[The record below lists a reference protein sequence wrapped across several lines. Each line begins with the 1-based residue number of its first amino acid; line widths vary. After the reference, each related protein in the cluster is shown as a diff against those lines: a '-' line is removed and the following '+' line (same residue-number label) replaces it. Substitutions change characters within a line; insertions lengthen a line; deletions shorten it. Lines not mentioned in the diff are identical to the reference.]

1 MTPVSYIQP
10 HKIKTAQTGEV
21 LSDSVD
27 NTSHQFVQARL
38 AGRSLASYPG
48 TVPPD
53 LATAYRIQ
61 ARSISAWP
69 DKPCGWK
76 VARIGPQWQVQYP
89 EERLIGPVFPPN
101 VHVVGAGDVVVC
113 PIIEGGFAAIE
124 AEIGVYVGKDAPA
137 ARIDWTADEAAGF
150 VDKVCIGVEVASSPL
165 ATLNDLGPGAV
176 ISDFGNNWGV
186 IAGAE
191 IPDWRTRTQ
200 DLAVETFIGGKS
212 VGRGNI
218 AIPATP
224 LAALAFA
231 LNKAAQQGLPL
242 RKGDYISTG
251 MITGVH
257 DIRVGEESRLSFGEY
272 GEIRCRM
279 IRAGRYEESGR

>member
-10 HKIKTAQTGEV
+10 HEIKTAYAGGR
-21 LSDSVD
+21 LSDSID
-27 NTSHQFVQARL
+27 NTSRQFVQARL

-53 LATAYRIQ
+53 LLTAYRIQ
-61 ARSISAWP
+61 DVAIDAWP
-69 DKPCGWK
+69 DAPCGWK
-76 VARIGPQWQVQYP
+76 VARIGPQWQVQYA
-89 EERLIGPVFPPN
+89 EERLIGPVFARN
-101 VHVVGAGDVVVC
+101 VHVVGTGDVATC
-113 PIIEGGFAAIE
+113 PIFEGGFAAVE
-124 AEIGVYVGKDAPA
+124 AEIGVYVGADAA
-137 ARIDWTADEAAGF
+137 VDKIDWTPEQAAQLVG
-150 VDKVCIGVEVASSPL
+150 KVCIGVEVASSPL

-191 IPDWRTRTQ
+191 IGDWRTRTEE
-200 DLAVETFIGGKS
+200 LAVETFIDGQS
-212 VGRGNI
+212 AGRGKI

-231 LNKAAQQGLPL
+231 LNKAAQRKRPL

-257 DIRVGEESRLSFGEY
+257 DIRIGQESRLSFGEY
-272 GEIRCRM
+272 GEILCRAV
-279 IRAGRYEESGR
+279 RAERYSGSTR

>member
-10 HKIKTAQTGEV
+10 HEIKTAYAGDV

-27 NTSHQFVQARL
+27 NTSKQFVQARL
-38 AGRSLASYPG
+38 AGRSLATYPG

-61 ARSISAWP
+61 ATSIDAWP
-69 DKPCGWK
+69 DAPCGWK
-76 VARIGPQWQVQYP
+76 VARIGPQWQAQYP
-89 EERLIGPVFPPN
+89 EERLIGPVFARN
-101 VHVVGAGDVVVC
+101 VHVVGPGEVAVC

-124 AEIGVYVGKDAPA
+124 AEIGIYVNSDAPA
-137 ARIDWTADEAAGF
+137 GRFDWTAEQAASLVGRM
-150 VDKVCIGVEVASSPL
+150 CIGVEVASSPL

-191 IPDWRTRTQ
+191 VSDWRTRAQ
-200 DLAVETFIGGKS
+200 ELAVETFIGGTS
-212 VGRGNI
+212 VGRAHI

-231 LNKAAQQGLPL
+231 LRRAAQQGRALK
-242 RKGDYISTG
+242 RGDYISTG

-257 DIRVGEESRLSFGEY
+257 DIRVGEEARLTFGEY
-272 GEIRCRM
+272 GEILCRM
-279 IRAGRYEESGR
+279 VRAGRYGEGAR